1 MPGLSTSQPIGAG
14 DPGVPGRTTTA
25 ADGPAFASQLKQSL
39 AGREAASGRESFA
52 ATSMPWAAPVRGAM
66 PTVANPMAN
75 RAYAGPYFPPIRG
88 GTLEYWSANLKTDS
102 YGGVDL
108 PMTLNGQPTELQAA
122 VGGIITPFVN
132 EYGAQLNLA
141 GDDGRFYVYHHL
153 PADVTRRFQ
162 AGQRVEAGQSLGT
175 VATGGDPTIEPRFWS
190 GPHLHFAVSDK
201 PFDGTDYGGSA
212 DQLSWIADRLLG
224 GGAGV
229 GRVGPSFGFN
239 LGFPPQQAGIG
250 ANLNRILQIVV
261 SLGGLTGGQPGAGG
275 ASLLPLALISML
287 QGQTRAVSRPQYP
300 VSLRRPTLG
309 TAWSAEI
316 EAASSRHGVPA
327 ALIAAVIK
335 AESNFDANAL
345 SSAGAV
351 GLMQLM
357 PATAEHLGVADP
369 TDPRQ
374 NIDGGARYLRQ
385 MLDRYD
391 GDVSRALQAYN
402 AGPGAVDRYDGDVPF
417 AETRRYVP
425 RVLGFYREFADGGG
439 DPVSTAEVRV

>member
-1 MPGLSTSQPIGAG
+1 
-14 DPGVPGRTTTA
+14 
-25 ADGPAFASQLKQSL
+25 
-39 AGREAASGRESFA
+39 
-52 ATSMPWAAPVRGAM
+52 M
-66 PTVANPMAN
+66 PTVANPIAN
-75 RAYAGPYFPPIRG
+75 RAYAGPYFPPVRG
-88 GTLEYWSANLKTDS
+88 GTLEYWSANLRSDR

-108 PMTLNGQPTELQAA
+108 PMMLNGQPTELQAA
-122 VGGIITPFVN
+122 VGGVVTPFVN

-190 GPHLHFAVSDK
+190 GPHLHFAVSDR
-201 PFDGTDYGGSA
+201 PFDGTGYGGSA
-212 DQLSWIADRLLG
+212 DQIPWIASRLLG
-224 GGAGV
+224 GGASV
-229 GRVGPSFGFN
+229 GLVGPSFGFDP
-239 LGFPPQQAGIG
+239 GFARQRAGFG
-250 ANLNRILQIVV
+250 ANLNKILQLVV
-261 SLGGLTGGQPGAGG
+261 SLGGFAGGQSGAGV

-287 QGQTRAVSRPQYP
+287 QGGARAVNRPQYP
-300 VSLRRPTLG
+300 AGLRRPTLG
-309 TAWSAEI
+309 TAWSGEI

-335 AESNFDANAL
+335 AESNFDSNAV

-369 TDPRQ
+369 SDPRQ

-402 AGPGAVDRYDGDVPF
+402 AGPAAVDRYGGDVPF

-425 RVLGFYREFADGGG
+425 RVLDFYREFSASGAGSISTG
-439 DPVSTAEVRV
+439 DVRV